1 MYKEVISP
9 LIAEV
14 LAGYNCTVFAYG
26 QTGTGKTHTMVG
38 ENSGEGCTWQNDPL
52 AGMIPRALSHLFDE
66 LRISKME
73 YNVRVSYLELYNEEL
88 FDLLSA
94 SIDNSKLRIY
104 EDVTRKGST
113 IVNGLEEITVSVYYI
128 QRKTPSM

>member
-1 MYKEVISP
+1 MDVYKEVVSP

-38 ENSGEGCTWQNDPL
+38 ESSAEGSSWQNDPL

-66 LRISKME
+66 LRISKTE

-88 FDLLSA
+88 FDLLS
-94 SIDNSKLRIY
+94 SSNDNYKLRIY

-113 IVNGLEEITVSVYYI
+113 IVNGLEEITVSTMSK
-128 QRKTPSM
+128 R